1 VGSQSWKALSDRS
14 RLLQFFWQVFFWES
28 LEVTFGA
35 IAFHELV
42 VTDLERRNVGW
53 R

>member
-1 VGSQSWKALSDRS
+1 
-14 RLLQFFWQVFFWES
+14 